1 MFYMLEI
8 REYELIDILEDEAD
22 ALKSL
27 ERDYDGS
34 MYICDAIME
43 VADTFTPIYN
53 YELWKNAEDIE
64 YYIKEFVFQTGL
76 DTNNFSLTNLFAGGY
91 YQYYTESLYKNLDDI
106 MYNRAVAQ
114 VNESLKD
121 KNVAG
126 EVYDNIAINLEEL
139 CTDVDH
145 NNTFEQFDAKVLEI
159 IENNTDQEEQ
169 NA

>member
-1 MFYMLEI
+1 MLEI

-64 YYIKEFVFQTGL
+64 YYIKESVAQMGL
-76 DTNNFSLTNLFAGGY
+76 DTDNFSLTSLFASGY
-91 YQYYTESLYKNLDDI
+91 YQYYTESLYKNLDHI
-106 MYNRAVAQ
+106 MYSRAVAQ

-121 KNVAG
+121 KNVAD
-126 EVYDNIAINLEEL
+126 EVYYSIAADLDEL
-139 CTDVDH
+139 CDDLDH
-145 NNTFEQFDAKVLEI
+145 NDTFDQFHNKVLEI
-159 IENNTDQEEQ
+159 IENNTDQVEQ